1 MNCACIHKV
10 NFANCEVRLSN
21 FYEIECLGVNCNS
34 QCGNCCRGNCAIGTS
49 NFSIREQKEL
59 GLINSGVINFWSAAN
74 PWIKD
79 KTNLPN
85 NRFFAEKCYLGQK
98 KAFRK

>member
-1 MNCACIHKV
+1 MFRCKLQVLIWKLLPWKLCHWY
-10 NFANCEVRLSN
+10 
-21 FYEIECLGVNCNS
+21 FYS
-34 QCGNCCRGNCAIGTS
+34 K
-49 NFSIREQKEL
+49 FSIREQKEL
-59 GLINSGVINFWSAAN
+59 ELIDSGDSQQNFWTAAN

-98 KAFRK
+98 KAFEN